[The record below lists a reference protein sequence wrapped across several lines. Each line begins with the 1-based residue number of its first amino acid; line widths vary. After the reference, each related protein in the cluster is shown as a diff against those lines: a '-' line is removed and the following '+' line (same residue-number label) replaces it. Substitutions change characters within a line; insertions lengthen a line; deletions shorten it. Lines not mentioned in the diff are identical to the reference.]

1 MKTPK
6 RAICPSCH
14 RIVRLRAPLPEVSV
28 ACLPNIPTGICRI
41 SSPFSFL
48 SAAPSSLSA
57 ACFTGYLLHT
67 RRLSTREKISRG
79 GGVTSFVG
87 ATLFQ
92 VGAVLLA
99 FEACNENQAGLLR
112 MGSTACIRR
121 RRDGRAG
128 RMTRYIHRSRTGEE
142 SPWMPTSPPPPAPEG
157 AVHAPSAGTSL
168 VLGLTRRG

>member
-1 MKTPK
+1 LPELPPHSATP
-6 RAICPSCH
+6 RAIARGIGRMFTEYPYWDVSYLVAVFFSIGCAIF
-14 RIVRLRAPLPEVSV
+14 IVCGLFYWLPIAHQETEYEGEDI
-28 ACLPNIPTGICRI
+28 A
-41 SSPFSFL
+41 
-48 SAAPSSLSA
+48 
-57 ACFTGYLLHT
+57 
-67 RRLSTREKISRG
+67 G

-87 ATLFQ
+87 ATLFH

-99 FEACNENQAGLLR
+99 FEACNENQTGLLR
-112 MGSTACIRR
+112 TGSTAGIRR

-168 VLGLTRRG
+168 VLGLTRRGRQVEGGSV